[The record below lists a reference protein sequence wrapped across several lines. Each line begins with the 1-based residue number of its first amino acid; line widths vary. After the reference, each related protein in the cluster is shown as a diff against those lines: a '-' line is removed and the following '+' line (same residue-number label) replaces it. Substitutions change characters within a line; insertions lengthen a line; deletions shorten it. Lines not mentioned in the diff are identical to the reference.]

1 MNDRFI
7 PISSVPEYVSEKTG
21 GVIKRTV
28 KTVREWASKG
38 LIRSKKV
45 VGSVLVDLDSVDKL
59 LEGEEQNAGD
69 IDGR

>member
-1 MNDRFI
+1 MTERLL
-7 PISSVPEYVSEKTG
+7 PINQVPEYVSEKTG

-59 LEGEEQNAGD
+59 LEGQETNASNSD
-69 IDGR
+69 